1 MTVNGAQELHIAGLV
16 VHAMPLRLAAVR
28 DAVSALPGACV
39 HGDSPLGKLVVTLE
53 AHGADPLLAT
63 LRDIQAMQGVV
74 SASLVYQC
82 ADSLDAMNEVLPDG
96 DRTT

>member
-1 MTVNGAQELHIAGLV
+1 MNGAQELHIAGLV
-16 VHAMPLRLAAVR
+16 VHAMPQRLAAVR
-28 DAVSALPGACV
+28 SAVSALPGAHV

-53 AHGADPLLAT
+53 AHGADPLLAC
-63 LRDIQAMQGVV
+63 LRDIQAMHGVV

-96 DRTT
+96 DCAT

>member
-1 MTVNGAQELHIAGLV
+1 MSDTQELHIAGLV
-16 VHAMPLRLAAVR
+16 VHTMPLRLAAVR

-39 HGDSPLGKLVVTLE
+39 HGESPQGKLVVTLE
-53 AHGADPLLAT
+53 ADGADPLLAT
-63 LRDIQAMQGVV
+63 LRRIQAMQGVV

-96 DRTT
+96 DCAT

>member
-1 MTVNGAQELHIAGLV
+1 MNDTQELHIAGLV

-28 DAVSALPGACV
+28 DAVGALPGACV
-39 HGDSPLGKLVVTLE
+39 HGESAQGKLVVTLE
-53 AHGADPLLAT
+53 ADGADPLLAT

-82 ADSLDAMNEVLPDG
+82 ADSLDAMNEVLPDA
-96 DRTT
+96 DRAT